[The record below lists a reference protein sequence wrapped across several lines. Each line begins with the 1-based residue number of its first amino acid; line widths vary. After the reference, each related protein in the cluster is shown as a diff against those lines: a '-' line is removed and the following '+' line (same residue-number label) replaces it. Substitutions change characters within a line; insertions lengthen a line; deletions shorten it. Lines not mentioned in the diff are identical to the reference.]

1 MKGMNAKLIL
11 NEPDTLE
18 AKLHRACTEHGV
30 PDDRRDSIIT
40 NGLEMF
46 TVDDAGLI
54 TFPLG
59 KYPNITEYIKAYRH
73 GDGIVDDLTELTKE
87 QLYNRLVKAAEAGKM
102 VDYRRLRKQYFA
114 V

>member
-1 MKGMNAKLIL
+1 MNTTLVL
-11 NEPDTLE
+11 NEPDTLK
-18 AKLHRACTEHGV
+18 AKLHRACTEHAV
-30 PDDRRDSIIT
+30 PDDKRDSIIK

-46 TVDDAGLI
+46 MVDGSGIYTL
-54 TFPLG
+54 PLG

-87 QLYNRLVKAAEAGKM
+87 QLYNRLVKAAEAGTM